1 MSEVMIGCHIY
12 GKVDPTLPNLVSF
25 GIFKTNIFEFARLM
39 SKSFSNC
46 DIFQSC
52 LNPHCSFGLGIEL
65 TSLFLLNCPF
75 LKDNKC
81 TLLSTIN

>member
-39 SKSFSNC
+39 PKSFSNC
-46 DIFQSC
+46 DIFQSF
-52 LNPHCSFGLGIEL
+52 LNPHCSFSLVS

-75 LKDNKC
+75 LKDNRC